1 MIIDLNK
8 HRPGS
13 PESVMDDIHSL
24 VNTGEV
30 ESIFCLFRLKDGEI
44 ACTWSQQDQLA
55 LLGLLEI
62 AKVEVIAQAI
72 DIESE

>member
-1 MIIDLNK
+1 MIIELNK
-8 HRPGS
+8 HRPGT

-30 ESIFCLFRLKDGEI
+30 ESIFCMFRLKDGEI

>member
-1 MIIDLNK
+1 MIIELNK
-8 HRPGS
+8 HRPGT
-13 PESVMDDIHSL
+13 PESVMDDIYSL

-30 ESIFCLFRLKDGEI
+30 ESIFCMFRLKDGEI

>member
-8 HRPGS
+8 HRPGT

-44 ACTWSQQDQLA
+44 ACAWSQQDQLT
-55 LLGLLEI
+55 LLGLMEI
-62 AKVEVIAQAI
+62 AKVEVMARAI

>member
-13 PESVMDDIHSL
+13 PESVMGDIHSL

-30 ESIFCLFRLKDGEI
+30 ESIFCMFRLKDGEI

>member
-8 HRPGS
+8 HRPDS

-30 ESIFCLFRLKDGEI
+30 ESIFCLFRLKNGEI

-62 AKVEVIAQAI
+62 AKVEVMAQAI
-72 DIESE
+72 DIESR

>member
-13 PESVMDDIHSL
+13 PESVLDDIHSL

>member
-1 MIIDLNK
+1 MLIDLDK
-8 HRPGS
+8 HRPGT
-13 PESVMDDIHSL
+13 PESVMDNIHSL

-44 ACTWSQQDQLA
+44 ACTWSQQDQLT
-55 LLGLLEI
+55 LLGLMEI
-62 AKVEVIAQAI
+62 AKVEVMARAI

>member
-1 MIIDLNK
+1 MIIELNK
-8 HRPGS
+8 HRPGT
-13 PESVMDDIHSL
+13 PESVLDDIHSL

-72 DIESE
+72 EVESR

>member
-1 MIIDLNK
+1 MIIELNK
-8 HRPGS
+8 HRPGT

-30 ESIFCLFRLKDGEI
+30 ESIFCMFRLKNGEI

>member
-1 MIIDLNK
+1 MIIELNK
-8 HRPGS
+8 HRPGT

-72 DIESE
+72 EVESR

>member
-1 MIIDLNK
+1 MIIELNK
-8 HRPGS
+8 HRPGT

-30 ESIFCLFRLKDGEI
+30 ESIFCMFRLKDGEI

-72 DIESE
+72 EVESR

>member
-1 MIIDLNK
+1 MIIELNK
-8 HRPGS
+8 HRPGT

-24 VNTGEV
+24 VNTGKV
-30 ESIFCLFRLKDGEI
+30 ESIFCMFRLKDGEI

>member
-1 MIIDLNK
+1 MIIELDK
-8 HRPGS
+8 HRPGT
-13 PESVMDDIHSL
+13 PESVMGDIHSL

-62 AKVEVIAQAI
+62 AKVEVMAQS
-72 DIESE
+72 IEVESR

>member
-1 MIIDLNK
+1 MIIELDK
-8 HRPGS
+8 HRPGT

-30 ESIFCLFRLKDGEI
+30 ESIFCMFRLKDGEI

-72 DIESE
+72 EVESR

>member
-13 PESVMDDIHSL
+13 PESVLDDIHSL

-30 ESIFCLFRLKDGEI
+30 ESIFCMFRLNDGEI

-55 LLGLLEI
+55 LLGLLDI
-62 AKVEVIAQAI
+62 AHLEAMSQAI
-72 DIESE
+72 EVESR

>member
-8 HRPGS
+8 HRPGT

-30 ESIFCLFRLKDGEI
+30 ESIFCMFRLKDGEI
-44 ACTWSQQDQLA
+44 GCTWSGQDQLA
-55 LLGLLEI
+55 RRMNLEAFLCLLLCGL
-62 AKVEVIAQAI
+62 
-72 DIESE
+72 

>member
-72 DIESE
+72 EVESR

>member
-1 MIIDLNK
+1 MIIELDK
-8 HRPGS
+8 HRPGT

-44 ACTWSQQDQLA
+44 ACTWSQQDQLT
-55 LLGLLEI
+55 LLGLMEI
-62 AKVEVIAQAI
+62 AKVEVMARAI

>member
-1 MIIDLNK
+1 MIIDLDK
-8 HRPGS
+8 HRPGT
-13 PESVMDDIHSL
+13 PESVLDDIHSL

-72 DIESE
+72 EVESR

>member
-1 MIIDLNK
+1 MIIDLDK

-13 PESVMDDIHSL
+13 PESVMGDIHSL

-55 LLGLLEI
+55 LLGLLQI
-62 AKVEVIAQAI
+62 IQIEVMSQAI
-72 DIESE
+72 EVESR

>member
-1 MIIDLNK
+1 MIIELNK
-8 HRPGS
+8 HRPGT

>member
-1 MIIDLNK
+1 MIIDLDK
-8 HRPGS
+8 HRPGT
-13 PESVMDDIHSL
+13 PESVLDTMNSL
-24 VNTGEV
+24 VDSGEV

-62 AKVEVIAQAI
+62 AKVEVMTQAI
-72 DIESE
+72 DIENE

>member
-1 MIIDLNK
+1 MIIELNK
-8 HRPGS
+8 HRPGT
-13 PESVMDDIHSL
+13 PESVLDDIHSL

-30 ESIFCLFRLKDGEI
+30 ESIFCMFRLKNGEI

>member
-1 MIIDLNK
+1 MIIELNK
-8 HRPGS
+8 HRPGT

-62 AKVEVIAQAI
+62 AKVEVMAQAI

>member
-1 MIIDLNK
+1 MIIDLDK
-8 HRPGS
+8 HRPGT
-13 PESVMDDIHSL
+13 PESVLDDIHSL

-62 AKVEVIAQAI
+62 AKVEVMAQAI

>member
-1 MIIDLNK
+1 MIIELNK
-8 HRPGS
+8 HRPGT

-30 ESIFCLFRLKDGEI
+30 ESIFCLFRLKNGEI

-62 AKVEVIAQAI
+62 AKVEVLAQAI

>member
-8 HRPGS
+8 HRPGT

-30 ESIFCLFRLKDGEI
+30 ESIFCMFRLKDGEI
-44 ACTWSQQDQLA
+44 GCTWSDQDQLA

-62 AKVEVIAQAI
+62 AKVEVMAQAI

>member
-8 HRPGS
+8 HRPGT

-30 ESIFCLFRLKDGEI
+30 ESIFCMFRLKDGEI

>member
-1 MIIDLNK
+1 MIIELNK
-8 HRPGS
+8 HRPGT

-30 ESIFCLFRLKDGEI
+30 ESIFCMFRLKDGEI
-44 ACTWSQQDQLA
+44 ACTWSQQDQLG

>member
-8 HRPGS
+8 HRPGT
-13 PESVMDDIHSL
+13 PESVLDTMNSL
-24 VNTGEV
+24 VDSGEV

-62 AKVEVIAQAI
+62 AKVEVMAQAI

>member
-1 MIIDLNK
+1 MIIELNK
-8 HRPGS
+8 HRPGT
-13 PESVMDDIHSL
+13 PELVMDDIHSL

-30 ESIFCLFRLKDGEI
+30 ESIFCMFRLKDGEI

-62 AKVEVIAQAI
+62 AKVEVMAQAI
-72 DIESE
+72 DIESD